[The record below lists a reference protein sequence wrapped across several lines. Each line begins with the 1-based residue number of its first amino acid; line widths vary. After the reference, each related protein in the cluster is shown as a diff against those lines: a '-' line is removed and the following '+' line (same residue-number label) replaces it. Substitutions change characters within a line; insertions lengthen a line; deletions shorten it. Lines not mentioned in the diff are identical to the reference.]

1 LAENVGDY
9 ETSDQ
14 EEALSDSELSR
25 AYLP

>member
-9 ETSDQ
+9 EPSAQ
-14 EEALSDSELSR
+14 EEVLSDSELSR